1 MTLVFLALSSVS
13 IRRSEDE
20 PRRIASNIAKLPT
33 LLGQAD
39 EVGFGRRCPSTAWP
53 LDVGERELS
62 AVPRVEPL
70 ESERNFQR
78 DADLMRELE
87 VKTSRVRRGWIDR
100 LKGYVRLYE
109 TKLTDG
115 ERAAYGRGP
124 SREASEEAA
133 LRNWNAK
140 FRDLDTREPE

>member
-1 MTLVFLALSSVS
+1 LNL
-13 IRRSEDE
+13 
-20 PRRIASNIAKLPT
+20 N
-33 LLGQAD
+33 
-39 EVGFGRRCPSTAWP
+39 RRCGAGSSFRFVT
-53 LDVGERELS
+53 
-62 AVPRVEPL
+62 
-70 ESERNFQR
+70 
-78 DADLMRELE
+78 RELE
-87 VKTSRVRRGWIDR
+87 FRTCRVRRGWLDR
-100 LKGYVRLYE
+100 VKGYDRLYE